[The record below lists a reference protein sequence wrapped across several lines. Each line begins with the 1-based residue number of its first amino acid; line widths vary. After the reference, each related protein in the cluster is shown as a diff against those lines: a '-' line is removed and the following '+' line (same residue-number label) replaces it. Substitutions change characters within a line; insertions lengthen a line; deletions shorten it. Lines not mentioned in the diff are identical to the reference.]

1 MYFKIR
7 YSREKVKE
15 LISLLQ
21 RAYKRG
27 DIRVVKRISA
37 MLRIHEGQSV
47 KAIAE
52 ILAVTVQTVYN
63 WIKTFGGDKQVML
76 F

>member
-47 KAIAE
+47 LDE
-52 ILAVTVQTVYN
+52 SSDSRLHR
-63 WIKTFGGDKQVML
+63 
-76 F
+76 